1 MTNFKAVWTLIGA
14 LALCFVLTLGY
25 SVSRYNELQKDNLQS
40 LEDAKH
46 YTDNRIIE
54 TQNINLAAISDVS
67 RATNLL
73 ARILCR
79 TETDKE
85 ECDRELPPLYKDNSW
100 NEQRDQH

>member
-1 MTNFKAVWTLIGA
+1 MTNFKAIWTLIGV

-25 SVSRYNELQKDNLQS
+25 SVYRYDELQRDNLQTLDNS
-40 LEDAKH
+40 RR

-79 TETDKE
+79 TETDKQ
-85 ECDRELPPLYKDNSW
+85 ECDRELPPLYKDN
-100 NEQRDQH
+100 